1 MKNIPNYI
9 SISRIIMSIAL
20 LFLKTFSITFY
31 IIYIYCGLSDM
42 LDGFLAR
49 KYKITS
55 QFGAKIDSIADMI
68 FVFVSVLKI
77 IPFIKI
83 SIIIYIWIIIIVLIK
98 IFNIIFGYI
107 KYKKLTLLHTVANK
121 FTGFLLFILTLIIE
135 FIDIKIIATLI
146 CGIAIFSAIQ
156 ESYYIKIGKK

>member
-20 LFLKTFSITFY
+20 LIPKTFSITFY

-42 LDGFLAR
+42 LDGFFAR

-55 QFGAKIDSIADMI
+55 ELGAKIDSIADMI

-77 IPFIKI
+77 IPFIEI
-83 SIIIYIWIIIIVLIK
+83 SIAIYIWIIIIMLIK

-107 KYKKLTLLHTVANK
+107 KYKKLTVLHSVANK
-121 FTGFLLFILTLIIE
+121 ITGFLLFILPLIIE
-135 FIDIKIIATLI
+135 FLDIKIITTLI

-156 ESYYIKIGKK
+156 ESYYIKIRKR

>member
-9 SISRIIMSIAL
+9 SISRIIISIAL
-20 LFLKTFSITFY
+20 LFPKTFSVTFY

-68 FVFVSVLKI
+68 FVFASVLKI
-77 IPFIKI
+77 IPFIEI
-83 SIIIYIWIIIIVLIK
+83 SIAIYIWIIIIMLIK

-107 KYKKLTLLHTVANK
+107 KYKKLTVLHSVANK
-121 FTGFLLFILTLIIE
+121 ITGFLLFILPLKIE
-135 FIDIKIIATLI
+135 VLDIKIITTLI
-146 CGIAIFSAIQ
+146 CGIATLSAIQ
-156 ESYYIKIGKK
+156 ESYYIKIKKS

>member
-55 QFGAKIDSIADMI
+55 ELGAKIDSIADMI

-77 IPFIKI
+77 IPFIEI
-83 SIIIYIWIIIIVLIK
+83 SIAIYIWIIIIVLIK
-98 IFNIIFGYI
+98 IFNIIFGHI
-107 KYKKLTLLHTVANK
+107 K
-121 FTGFLLFILTLIIE
+121 
-135 FIDIKIIATLI
+135 
-146 CGIAIFSAIQ
+146 
-156 ESYYIKIGKK
+156 

>member
-20 LFLKTFSITFY
+20 LIPKTFSIAFY

-55 QFGAKIDSIADMI
+55 ELGAKIDSIADTI

-77 IPFIKI
+77 IPFIEI
-83 SIIIYIWIIIIVLIK
+83 SIAIYICIIIIMLIK

-107 KYKKLTLLHTVANK
+107 KYKKLTVLHSVANK
-121 FTGFLLFILTLIIE
+121 ITGFLLFILPLKIE
-135 FIDIKIIATLI
+135 VLDIKIITTLI
-146 CGIAIFSAIQ
+146 CGIATFSAIQ
-156 ESYYIKIGKK
+156 ESYYIKIRKR